1 LAACL
6 VGSLPAANA
15 HATFLPKLDTGR
27 DHERRRL
34 SRVFRYTVY
43 GICIESQF
51 PLTSVREAATD
62 AFDRPI
68 RLETRHAADLPGS
81 AQALPVCADDWLRHA
96 VLADGSVWIRNDEI
110 FEMVVSPDGRHVTC
124 AKLGEADDTSFE
136 AALVNFAISISLT
149 LQGEEPLHATVVE
162 LSGQAIG
169 LLGASG
175 AGKSTLA
182 AALIAEGA
190 DLVTDDMLRL
200 TFAGNEALAHRGPY
214 RLKLYGEPARRL
226 LPAAAE
232 HGYFAKSH
240 GKILVQPRPA
250 VPAAASLR
258 PLRALFS
265 LGSAADQPSAKVAA
279 RRLTGMEL
287 GKTLIASAMDI
298 RNYAP
303 QRLTRQLQFAEHV
316 ARAVPVYAL
325 TYPRDYA
332 MLGRVAEDIRRT
344 VGV

>member
-1 LAACL
+1 M
-6 VGSLPAANA
+6 
-15 HATFLPKLDTGR
+15 
-27 DHERRRL
+27 
-34 SRVFRYTVY
+34 
-43 GICIESQF
+43 
-51 PLTSVREAATD
+51 
-62 AFDRPI
+62 
-68 RLETRHAADLPGS
+68 
-81 AQALPVCADDWLRHA
+81 CADDWLRHA
-96 VLADGSVWIRNDEI
+96 LLADGSVWIRNDEI

-136 AALVNFAISISLT
+136 AALLNFAISISLT
-149 LQGEEPLHATVVE
+149 LQGEEPLHATVIE

-240 GKILVQPRPA
+240 GKISG
-250 VPAAASLR
+250 PAAACSSGSCVAAAA
-258 PLRALFS
+258 PRAILAGKRC
-265 LGSAADQPSAKVAA
+265 GSAVGEGGGQASYWHGTREDTH
-279 RRLTGMEL
+279 RLGH
-287 GKTLIASAMDI
+287 GH
-298 RNYAP
+298 P
-303 QRLTRQLQFAEHV
+303 
-316 ARAVPVYAL
+316 
-325 TYPRDYA
+325 
-332 MLGRVAEDIRRT
+332 
-344 VGV
+344 